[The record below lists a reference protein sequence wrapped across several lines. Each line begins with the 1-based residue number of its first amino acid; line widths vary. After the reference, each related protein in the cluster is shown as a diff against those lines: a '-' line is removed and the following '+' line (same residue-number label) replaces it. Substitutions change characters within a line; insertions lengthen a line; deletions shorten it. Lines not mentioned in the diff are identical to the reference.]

1 MKILKTHFKK
11 REEIKIER
19 GSWMK
24 KRIELGI
31 VIVLLM
37 GIGVYFFFLR
47 ASVDKPVVVSA
58 QMNEK
63 NQEIAISYITTKRD
77 QTLLTKVTVGEKS
90 FYPIETSKESDASKI
105 LASQN
110 GYQLRE
116 DVIKLTEKEL
126 TYFMELSGRVPPVS
140 VSYKEYAPIETIL
153 VVLKEGEAAEGIIEE
168 DTLRYTFTAN
178 EPMDIA
184 TMGHYDSFAFL
195 RASGNGGEPTL
206 SAKLKKG
213 ESIDVIFSEPYKL
226 ASNDELL
233 LEIQT
238 ADGKNYI
245 KHLET
250 TLEIPEGYLK
260 QIVAEYQ

>member
-1 MKILKTHFKK
+1 
-11 REEIKIER
+11 
-19 GSWMK
+19 MK
-24 KRIELGI
+24 KWIGVGI
-31 VIVLLM
+31 VIVLLI
-37 GIGVYFFFLR
+37 GAGVYFFFPR
-47 ASVDKPVVVSA
+47 ASVEKPVVVSA

-77 QTLLTKVTVGEKS
+77 QTPLTKAVVNEKS
-90 FYPIETSKESDASKI
+90 FYPTENPKEQDEKNGASEI

-126 TYFMELSGRVPPVS
+126 KYFVELSGRAPLVS
-140 VSYKEYAPIETIL
+140 VSYKDYAPVETIL
-153 VVLKEGEAAEGIIEE
+153 VVLREDEAAEGIIKG
-168 DTLRYTFTAN
+168 DDLHYTFTAD
-178 EPMDIA
+178 EPMDIT
-184 TMGHYDSFAFL
+184 TMGHYDSSALL
-195 RASGNGGEPTL
+195 RASGNDGEPTL